1 MVKSSIYLDTN
12 IVADMIDGGR
22 ANHELSLA
30 LLKKLMLEDYDVFIS
45 EDMLSTLYYISN
57 DKRAT
62 LEFFE
67 NIVYV
72 DWQVV
77 PFGMDVIKEATHLS
91 LTEGV
96 DLEDTLQCLCAKD
109 NGCNTLVTNDKK
121 FVDCGVD
128 VVDYEKWDYWKEEEL
143 ENFGKIAIGL
153 SKHDYDEES

>member
-1 MVKSSIYLDTN
+1 MEKSSIYLDTN

-22 ANHELSLA
+22 ANHGLSLA

-72 DWQVV
+72 DWQVMA
-77 PFGMDVIKEATHLS
+77 FGRDVIKEATHLS
-91 LTEGV
+91 LTKGL
-96 DLEDTLQCLCAKD
+96 DLEDTLQCLCAKNNACD
-109 NGCNTLVTNDKK
+109 TLITNDKK
-121 FVDCGVD
+121 FVDCGVEILE
-128 VVDYEKWDYWKEEEL
+128 YEKFL
-143 ENFGKIAIGL
+143 L
-153 SKHDYDEES
+153 

>member
-1 MVKSSIYLDTN
+1 MGKSRVYLDTN

-22 ANHELSLA
+22 ANHGLSLE

-67 NIVYV
+67 NIAYV

-77 PFGMDVIKEATHLS
+77 AFGRNVTKEATHLS
-91 LTEGV
+91 LAKGL
-96 DLEDTLQCLCAKD
+96 DLEDTLQCLCAKNCACD
-109 NGCNTLVTNDKK
+109 VLITEDKK
-121 FVDCGVD
+121 FVDCGVEI
-128 VVDYEKWDYWKEEEL
+128 VDYEKFLYS
-143 ENFGKIAIGL
+143 GQ
-153 SKHDYDEES
+153 

>member
-22 ANHELSLA
+22 ANHDLSLA

-77 PFGMDVIKEATHLS
+77 PFGRDVIKEATHLS
-91 LTEGV
+91 LTSGL
-96 DLEDTLQCLCAKD
+96 DLEDTLQCLCAK
-109 NGCNTLVTNDKK
+109 NNKCTMLVTNDKK
-121 FVDCGVD
+121 FVDCGID
-128 VVDYEKWDYWKEEEL
+128 VVDYEKFLK
-143 ENFGKIAIGL
+143 
-153 SKHDYDEES
+153 